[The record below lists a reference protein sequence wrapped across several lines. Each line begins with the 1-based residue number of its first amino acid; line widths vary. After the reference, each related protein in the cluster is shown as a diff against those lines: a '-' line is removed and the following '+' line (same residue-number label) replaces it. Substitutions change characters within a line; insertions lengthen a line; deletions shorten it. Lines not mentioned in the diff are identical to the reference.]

1 MAHFSTRIPAG
12 ANSEAMMIPV
22 EAAPPTSL
30 EGQFLIAMPSLREGP
45 FARSVVYMCAH
56 RDDGAMGIVINQR
69 AEEIEFGKLLV
80 QLDIV
85 PETEAIRLP
94 PQAEAVRVLRG
105 GPVETGRGFVL
116 HSNDYGVND
125 STVKIGENVCL
136 TATLDILRAIAKG
149 TGPARAVLALGYAG
163 WASGQLESEI
173 LANGWLT
180 CPADPGLIFDPD
192 FAHKYDRALGIL
204 GVNEGMLSS
213 DAGHA

>member
-1 MAHFSTRIPAG
+1 MRRADP
-12 ANSEAMMIPV
+12 P
-22 EAAPPTSL
+22 PPTSL

-56 RDDGAMGIVINQR
+56 RNDGAMGIVINQR
-69 AEEIEFGKLLV
+69 AEEIDFGQLLA

-94 PQAEAVRVLRG
+94 PRAQTVRVLRG

-116 HSNDYGVND
+116 HSSDYGAND
-125 STVKIGENVCL
+125 STVKIGEHVCL
-136 TATLDILRAIAKG
+136 TATLDILRAIAEG
-149 TGPARAVLALGYAG
+149 TGPSQAVLALGYAG

-180 CPADPGLIFDPD
+180 CPADAGIIFDTD
-192 FAHKYDRALGIL
+192 FDRKYDRALAIL
-204 GVNEGMLSS
+204 GVDEGMLSS